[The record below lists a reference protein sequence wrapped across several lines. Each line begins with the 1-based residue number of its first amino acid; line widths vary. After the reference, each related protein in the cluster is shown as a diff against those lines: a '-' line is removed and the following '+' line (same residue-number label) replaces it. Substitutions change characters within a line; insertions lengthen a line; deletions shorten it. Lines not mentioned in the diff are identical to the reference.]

1 MAGGELAVTIL
12 WHLHQPDYVDSR
24 AGRARLPWVRLHAL
38 FSYFDTLRVL
48 REVTDARAVLNLS
61 PVLLRQLEAGP
72 AVEDE
77 FLTLAR
83 KPPAELS
90 AAERALLLQ
99 RFFAFHHGRRFV
111 DLPRLGELWQKRQRL
126 GGRIGADD
134 AGAFDDQELLDLQ
147 VGFQLAWSGRT
158 LREHELVTALFRKGL
173 GFTAQ
178 EKNDL
183 LDLQDEFL
191 QGVLPAYREAA
202 RSAAVEISCTPLA
215 HPILPLLCDTE
226 SAREAVPD
234 LSLPAVRI
242 ERPGDAWYHVRT
254 ALDETE
260 RILGVRP
267 SGMWPAEGSVS
278 EEAVR
283 VFATEGVSWLGS
295 DEEVLAASLAPDEST
310 AAGFCQAFRWGGEWA
325 PALFFRD
332 RDLSDRIG
340 FVYANWSPRKAAA
353 DLVQRLQQLAAD
365 LPAGPHLLPLILDG
379 ENPWEYY
386 ADGGIP
392 FLRELYQGVA
402 AAEGLRWSTFADF
415 LAESGGEARP
425 LDRLVAGSWIRRD
438 FTTWIGHPEKNAAWE
453 RLAAVR
459 QWLEE
464 RLAAAGAV
472 RTLTL
477 AGSGREVPAPD
488 PDLVGPGCAGSVASA
503 WQAMAAAQGS
513 DWFWWYG
520 DDHVTDFATEFDS

>member
-234 LSLPAVRI
+234 LSLPAV
-242 ERPGDAWYHVRT
+242 
-254 ALDETE
+254 
-260 RILGVRP
+260 
-267 SGMWPAEGSVS
+267 
-278 EEAVR
+278 
-283 VFATEGVSWLGS
+283 
-295 DEEVLAASLAPDEST
+295 
-310 AAGFCQAFRWGGEWA
+310 
-325 PALFFRD
+325 
-332 RDLSDRIG
+332 
-340 FVYANWSPRKAAA
+340 
-353 DLVQRLQQLAAD
+353 
-365 LPAGPHLLPLILDG
+365 
-379 ENPWEYY
+379 
-386 ADGGIP
+386 
-392 FLRELYQGVA
+392 
-402 AAEGLRWSTFADF
+402 
-415 LAESGGEARP
+415 
-425 LDRLVAGSWIRRD
+425 
-438 FTTWIGHPEKNAAWE
+438 
-453 RLAAVR
+453 
-459 QWLEE
+459 
-464 RLAAAGAV
+464 
-472 RTLTL
+472 
-477 AGSGREVPAPD
+477 
-488 PDLVGPGCAGSVASA
+488 
-503 WQAMAAAQGS
+503 
-513 DWFWWYG
+513 
-520 DDHVTDFATEFDS
+520 